1 MTEEV
6 QFDVGDLVVFKSTS
20 PNVMKN
26 QVGIIIQT
34 GVKTVYQRESYMQ
47 EKWYVAQFGSIR
59 LIVSID
65 MIAKVELD
73 NE

>member
-1 MTEEV
+1 MTEV
-6 QFDVGDLVVFKSTS
+6 TQYDIGDLVVFKSTS

-34 GVKTVYQRESYMQ
+34 GVKTVYQLESFIQ
-47 EKWYVAQFGSIR
+47 EKWYVAQFGAIR

-65 MIAKVELD
+65 MITKVD
-73 NE
+73 INNE